1 MAKVNQLKAG
11 LGTLKKKPIITE
23 KTAEKITEKV
33 HGVEKTKARTVSKKE
48 PKREPKKKPKPR
60 EVYIKTTIDFP
71 KSFHKEMRK
80 RLIDVDLSMKDY
92 VLRLIEIDIKKHIIK

>member
-1 MAKVNQLKAG
+1 MAKVNTLKQG
-11 LGTLKKKPIITE
+11 LGNLKKKPIITE

-33 HGVEKTKARTVSKKE
+33 HGTKTEKKPRAASKK
-48 PKREPKKKPKPR
+48 PPKKEQR

-71 KSFHKEMRK
+71 KSFHREMRK

-92 VLRLIEIDIKKHIIK
+92 ILKLIEIDLKRNIIK